1 MCGHGPRRVRGLWG
15 DDWKIRS
22 DINTLCILSYFHHVW
37 LFAISRTIA
46 RQTPLSMG
54 FSRQECWSGLPF
66 LSPGDL
72 PNPGIKSRSPTP
84 QADSLPPE
92 PRGKPFSRVC
102 VTSYKEP
109 KTSAEK
115 HPLANGRIL
124 ESTCGHQRHV
134 SLQKTSSFLLR
145 NHHFWRRDKPVRS
158 RCWVLV
164 GLKISLF
171 HLSSPNP

>member
-1 MCGHGPRRVRGLWG
+1 MCQ
-15 DDWKIRS
+15 
-22 DINTLCILSYFHHVW
+22 TLCDPMDYTVHGILQAKIQEWVAF
-37 LFAISRTIA
+37 L
-46 RQTPLSMG
+46 
-54 FSRQECWSGLPF
+54 FSRRSSQPRDQTQVSHIAGGFFTSWATREAQECWSGLPF

-145 NHHFWRRDKPVRS
+145 NHHF
-158 RCWVLV
+158 
-164 GLKISLF
+164 
-171 HLSSPNP
+171 